1 MKYTLSLVL
10 LVSLSPA
17 YGHEVEVG
25 EPITLYRNSLL
36 DSAMRIHVAT
46 FNAKSGDKYNWDNCI
61 IAARLF
67 QSQPGIGTYF
77 WCEPGKFK
85 E

>member
-1 MKYTLSLVL
+1 MKYTLFLVL
-10 LVSLSPA
+10 LLLLSPA

-46 FNAKSGDKYNWDNCI
+46 FNAKSGYKYNWDNCI

-77 WCEPGKFK
+77 WCEPGRFK